1 LTVIITINCL
11 EEVRN
16 VAIDASAII
25 GLLIGFLVVG
35 TVGIYVGEEMISAAG
50 LTGTSTTVA
59 TPISALGAGAWT
71 VPADVNSVDVVLV
84 GSGGGGG
91 SGANLTMLGGGGG
104 AAGAVT
110 TQTGLAVTPGTL
122 LLYYIGPIG
131 TGGAAGYNGLVGV
144 NGTAGSFSSIIIG
157 ATTYNATGGTWG
169 GNNTVPLGASATL
182 NGAAGTN
189 GYGLTPWAP
198 AAGPAQNSTDPSLIV
213 GINGTP
219 SRGYGAGGP
228 GGGAGDAGAGAPGM
242 SGDGVGADG
251 NLGAVL
257 ITYYTTNAGL
267 NALGPT
273 QQSIVDTFAL
283 GVNLCKI
290 IVIVSIASI
299 IFMLLQKT
307 GLIPRFGQE

>member
-1 LTVIITINCL
+1 
-11 EEVRN
+11 
-16 VAIDASAII
+16 
-25 GLLIGFLVVG
+25 
-35 TVGIYVGEEMISAAG
+35 
-50 LTGTSTTVA
+50 
-59 TPISALGAGAWT
+59 
-71 VPADVNSVDVVLV
+71 
-84 GSGGGGG
+84 
-91 SGANLTMLGGGGG
+91 MLGGGGG
-104 AAGAVT
+104 AAGAIN
-110 TQTGLAVTPGTL
+110 TQTGLAVTPSSTIAT
-122 LLYYIGPIG
+122 YIGPAG

-144 NGTAGSFSSIIIG
+144 NGTPGKWSSITIG
-157 ATTYNATGGTWG
+157 ATSYNATGGTWG
-169 GNNTVPLGASATL
+169 GNNTVLLGASANK
-182 NGAAGTN
+182 NGGAGTN
-189 GYGLTPWAP
+189 GYGLTPWAA
-198 AAGPAQNSTDPSLIV
+198 AAGPAQNLTVPSLIV

-228 GGGAGDAGAGAPGM
+228 GGGAGDAGAGAPGD

-251 NLGAVL
+251 NLGAIF

-290 IVIVSIASI
+290 IVVVSIASI